1 MAGSIKSL
9 EMVTKFR
16 EVILTVLYY
25 EYGAISF
32 LKKFGITI
40 IIISLVKYLTISIE
54 RKLVRYVS

>member
-1 MAGSIKSL
+1 
-9 EMVTKFR
+9 MVTKFR